1 MGTYETETANYEV
14 FGANMTV
21 DTQEDT
27 YDTGNLKMCKSCQ
40 CNCRL
45 CRGGR
50 APDDETF
57 TKAETEK
64 ALEQLLAA

>member
-1 MGTYETETANYEV
+1 METYGENNAGYAV

-21 DTQEDT
+21 DISQDNTSKT
-27 YDTGNLKMCKSCQ
+27 VVACRKCQ

-50 APDDETF
+50 VPDES
-57 TKAETEK
+57 ENLSGLEIEE
-64 ALEQLLAA
+64 ALEVLLAA